1 MQIAPPFGYREIVP
15 FLKTQKVRL
24 LVPGEVAEFARR
36 GNAIPISYTEFQL
49 AAREYPIVF
58 TSGDEGKSFAPV
70 AVLGIAARNTVVL
83 LSSYKRIQSGGDA
96 RTDLDSVMSATRER
110 AGAILLTAGATI
122 AALIPLVVLGPIAGA
137 EILQP
142 LAVVVIGGLVSSTLL
157 TVFVIPTLYLRLAT
171 TVHSEPS
178 DVEPMLPPGPAT
190 VPAP

>member
-1 MQIAPPFGYREIVP
+1 M
-15 FLKTQKVRL
+15 
-24 LVPGEVAEFARR
+24 
-36 GNAIPISYTEFQL
+36 
-49 AAREYPIVF
+49 
-58 TSGDEGKSFAPV
+58 
-70 AVLGIAARNTVVL
+70 LGIAARNTVVL

-157 TVFVIPTLYLRLAT
+157 SVFVIPTLYLRLAT
-171 TVHSEPS
+171 TVRGQPS